1 MTDEL
6 NEIMSTKTHGKQTWE
21 EEINSKTP
29 LCDLSKQIQATLV
42 LKHHVHG
49 GYHLSPLQKS
59 SLENALETKG

>member
-21 EEINSKTP
+21 EEISSKTP

-42 LKHHVHG
+42 LKRHVNRW
-49 GYHLSPLQKS
+49 LPP
-59 SLENALETKG
+59 